1 MQTDEGLAGKR
12 QVIRLIDNAPVI
24 VDDEWALE
32 RDDVPGLAVPD
43 SGIESGI
50 NGAIESDETSR
61 RRVIVPVARYLAA
74 AQTRPE
80 RSGLANGAGVWIS
93 PDADFEAYAHELRD
107 VPLIAIDFPSF
118 RDGRGLSIGFI
129 LRTRFGYRGELRAI
143 GDVLRDQLE
152 NMRRCGFD
160 SFSIRPGKSITD
172 ALKGFSE
179 ISVRYQGMAGDPRP
193 LFRRRD
199 DLPVTTVTD

>member
-1 MQTDEGLAGKR
+1 MPAAEEQLAMR
-12 QVIRLIDNAPVI
+12 QVIRLVDHAPAI
-24 VDDEWALE
+24 VDDAWLLI
-32 RDDVPGLAVPD
+32 RDEAQASAWLAADADARP
-43 SGIESGI
+43 
-50 NGAIESDETSR
+50 AA
-61 RRVIVPVARYLAA
+61 IVPVASLLTAMEQGGAEAVR
-74 AQTRPE
+74 
-80 RSGLANGAGVWIS
+80 GAGVWIS
-93 PDADFEAYAHELRD
+93 PDADFESWAAALMAA
-107 VPLIAIDFPSF
+107 PLIAVDFPNF
-118 RDGRGLSIGFI
+118 KDGRGLSIGFV

-160 SFSIRPGKSITD
+160 SFAVRADKNIVD

-199 DLPVTTVTD
+199 DQADTRARTD